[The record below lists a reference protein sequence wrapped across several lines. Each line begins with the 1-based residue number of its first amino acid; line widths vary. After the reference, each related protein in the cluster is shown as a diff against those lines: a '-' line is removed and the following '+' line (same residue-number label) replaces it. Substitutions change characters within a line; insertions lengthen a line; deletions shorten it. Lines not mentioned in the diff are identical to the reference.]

1 MSRQTQGTKGP
12 RRVPPARHRAAPV
25 CGSQAPKLTLHGLAP
40 GEPLHVGG
48 HLRCG
53 QRGGERHADQGQ
65 GAGRALIWKPGSRC
79 LQARNRATRAR
90 STHPPGGEA
99 CRRSSPWL
107 PTLRVSRPS
116 LPSTRGI
123 PREGGGCSRC
133 PRVSTLPGTQ
143 RAPTQRGAVSPLG
156 AARETALSRPN
167 PPPATPSAG
176 FLCTCLSVTSRLEWR
191 PAPLQPW
198 HPTGA

>member
-1 MSRQTQGTKGP
+1 M
-12 RRVPPARHRAAPV
+12 PPARHRAAPV
-25 CGSQAPKLTLHGLAP
+25 CRSQAPKLTLHGLAP

-79 LQARNRATRAR
+79 LQAGNRATRAG

-107 PTLRVSRPS
+107 RTLRVSGAVPTKHLQNPTGGWRLQP
-116 LPSTRGI
+116 LPRGEHAAWDTAGTHST
-123 PREGGGCSRC
+123 GGGSEPTGSC
-133 PRVSTLPGTQ
+133 PGDGTF
-143 RAPTQRGAVSPLG
+143 
-156 AARETALSRPN
+156 RPD

-176 FLCTCLSVTSRLEWR
+176 FLCTRLSVTSRLEWR
-191 PAPLQPW
+191 PAPPQPW
-198 HPTGA
+198 HPAGAQ